1 MKLTQSI
8 YLTVVVF
15 ALTACAAPVMPAFVT
30 APEPPLEWKVL
41 LEKKV
46 GCPDTT
52 GTYELTPTVAI
63 LQNDSEWSFSNGK
76 WYDYL
81 MLIPFDRVTAE
92 TSTRDG
98 NSLVYSSDRLLF
110 ESNEEGDKLW
120 IVSPFRNNKKLMTHV
135 FSEAENDYKCQV
147 GNLVFPESKI
157 QGGTEG
163 VYLNGK
169 IYRQAT
175 ITSDGDLLF
184 YEQVQ
189 SHKTIHRYYL
199 FKMKNSKNSLG

>member
-1 MKLTQSI
+1 MKLTHSI
-8 YLTVVVF
+8 YLTVVVIV
-15 ALTACAAPVMPAFVT
+15 LTACAAPVLPAFVT
-30 APEPPLEWKVL
+30 APEPPLEWNVL

-46 GCPDTT
+46 GCPDAT
-52 GTYELTPTVAI
+52 GEYELTPTVAI
-63 LQNDSEWSFSNGK
+63 LQNDREWSFSIGK

-81 MLIPFDRVTAE
+81 MLIPFDRVTADK
-92 TSTRDG
+92 STRGG
-98 NSLVYSSDRLLF
+98 NSLAYSPGSLLF

-120 IVSPFRNNKKLMTHV
+120 IVSPYRNSEKFMTHL

-163 VYLNGK
+163 AYLNGK

-175 ITSDGDLLF
+175 ITSAGDLLF

-199 FKMKNSKNSLG
+199 FKRKNSKNSLG